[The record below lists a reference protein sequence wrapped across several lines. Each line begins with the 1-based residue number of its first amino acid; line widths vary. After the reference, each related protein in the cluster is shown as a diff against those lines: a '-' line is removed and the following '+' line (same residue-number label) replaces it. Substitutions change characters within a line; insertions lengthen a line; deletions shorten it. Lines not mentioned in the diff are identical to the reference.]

1 MTNQIDSAE
10 RSSAKTKTALLVVSA
25 VIFMIITVA
34 VWLSLSYSAPYNY
47 AEDCFYAHQ
56 EDFDN
61 LVSYAEKLY
70 SENSLYA
77 EINTDNA
84 PDEIKEFLEDLQKQ
98 YGKDSPYPVFSAV
111 DVRFDHEG
119 DMMLY
124 VRAKNEK
131 LRSGDGMN
139 SPDIRFYYLIYID
152 ENYDGKVTFSK
163 DKPFFESW
171 YTGSSDTYSG

>member
-1 MTNQIDSAE
+1 MTNQIGSAE
-10 RSSAKTKTALLVVSA
+10 NSSAKTKTTLLVVSA
-25 VIFMIITVA
+25 VIFMIITAA

-47 AEDCFYAHQ
+47 VQDCFYSNKA
-56 EDFDN
+56 DFEE
-61 LVSYAEKLY
+61 LVSYAEKLRP
-70 SENSLYA
+70 ENSSRI
-77 EINTDNA
+77 EINGDNA

-124 VRAKNEK
+124 VRAKNKK
-131 LRSGDGMN
+131 LRNGDGMN
-139 SPDIRFYYLIYID
+139 SPDIRLYYLIYIEDDYDD
-152 ENYDGKVTFSK
+152 EVAFSK
-163 DKPFFESW
+163 DNPFYGNW

>member
-1 MTNQIDSAE
+1 MPEQVSSAE
-10 RSSAKTKTALLVVSA
+10 KSSAKTKTTLLVVSA
-25 VIFMIITVA
+25 VIFLIITVA

-47 AEDCFYAHQ
+47 TEDCFYAHQ
-56 EDFDN
+56 EDFQD
-61 LVSYAEKLY
+61 LVSYAGKLY
-70 SENSLYA
+70 SENCSYA
-77 EINTDNA
+77 EINEDNA
-84 PDEIKEFLEDLQKQ
+84 PDEIKEFLENLQKQ
-98 YGKDSPYPVFSAV
+98 YGKDSPYSVFSSV

-124 VRAKNEK
+124 VRAKNER

-139 SPDIRFYYLIYID
+139 SPDIRYYYLIYID